1 VLAFESDHP
10 GDFLDLVQE
19 LRGSVSSAYTQTD
32 VPIFTCVAATAS
44 GMLQALALSQE
55 SVLA

>member
-1 VLAFESDHP
+1 
-10 GDFLDLVQE
+10 VQE

-32 VPIFTCVAATAS
+32 VPIFTCVATTAR
-44 GMLQALALSQE
+44 GMLQTLALSQE

>member
-1 VLAFESDHP
+1 VLAFESDQP

-19 LRGSVSSAYTQTD
+19 LRGSISSAYTQTD
-32 VPIFTCVAATAS
+32 VPIFTCVATTVS
-44 GMLQALALSQE
+44 GMFQALALSQE